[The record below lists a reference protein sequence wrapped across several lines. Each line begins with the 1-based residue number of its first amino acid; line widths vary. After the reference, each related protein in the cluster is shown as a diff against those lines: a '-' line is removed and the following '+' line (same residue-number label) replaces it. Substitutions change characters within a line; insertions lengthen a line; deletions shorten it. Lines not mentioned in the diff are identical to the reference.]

1 MPFMNFLSRRTW
13 LHPASSRLDLMNA
26 VWNGVRST
34 ALFRCSVLSMRKHGT
49 MSTSM
54 PSKTPLV

>member
-1 MPFMNFLSRRTW
+1 MNFFSRRTW
-13 LHPASSRLDLMNA
+13 SFPASSRWDIMNS

-49 MSTSM
+49 MSTSS
-54 PSKTPLV
+54 PSKLPLV